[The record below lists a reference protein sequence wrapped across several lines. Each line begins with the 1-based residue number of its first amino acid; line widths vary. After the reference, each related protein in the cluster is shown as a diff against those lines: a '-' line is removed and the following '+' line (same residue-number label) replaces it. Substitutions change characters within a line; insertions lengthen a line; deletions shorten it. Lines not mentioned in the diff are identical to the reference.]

1 MVQKEVRRFQV
12 AVDDPERVG
21 LGESFARL
29 QKAPDCVVDRQ
40 RAALL
45 EDAREI
51 DAIEVF
57 HDHVGLAAFE
67 RSHVEYAR
75 YVLARKRSSGAGF
88 PKETLDGVGI
98 ARGLHSHEL
107 NRHTLRE
114 LKMVRRED
122 DSHASRAKDVI
133 DPILAHDDL
142 PGRGEVRIRRIRGGR
157 GRRLPPGAW
166 SHAAWLIVTWHDSDP
181 AKRVGAR
188 LRGADD
194 RG

>member
-1 MVQKEVRRFQV
+1 MPQ
-12 AVDDPERVG
+12 
-21 LGESFARL
+21 
-29 QKAPDCVVDRQ
+29 
-40 RAALL
+40 
-45 EDAREI
+45 DAREI

-57 HDHVGLAAFE
+57 HDHVGFAAFE

-98 ARGLHSHEL
+98 ARGLHSNEL

-133 DPILAHDDL
+133 DPIVAHDDL
-142 PGRGEVRIRRIRGGR
+142 PGRGNQYAAFAAGGAGGR
-157 GRRLPPGAW
+157 RPGLGRMP
-166 SHAAWLIVTWHDSDP
+166 
-181 AKRVGAR
+181 
-188 LRGADD
+188 RG
-194 RG
+194 